1 MRRPGNR
8 LSVESSRAWLAVYA
22 CPAAL
27 PGASP
32 GAPASSPA
40 LQSLSEGT
48 PALPGVFMLQCRHR
62 EKQGPHGLLTGFN
75 QHGRPHA
82 PGIEECSPS
91 ASWSHPLHWI
101 HANGAVRRIGR
112 AVTIRAL
119 SFPCVEE
126 CAMSVKV

>member
-8 LSVESSRAWLAVYA
+8 LSVESSRAWLTVYA

-48 PALPGVFMLQCRHR
+48 PVLPGVFMLRWRHR
-62 EKQGPHGLLTGFN
+62 EKQGLHGLSMEFN

-91 ASWSHPLHWI
+91 ASWSHPFQWI
-101 HANGAVRRIGR
+101 HPNGAVRRVGGT
-112 AVTIRAL
+112 VTISAL
-119 SFPCVEE
+119 SLSCV
-126 CAMSVKV
+126 